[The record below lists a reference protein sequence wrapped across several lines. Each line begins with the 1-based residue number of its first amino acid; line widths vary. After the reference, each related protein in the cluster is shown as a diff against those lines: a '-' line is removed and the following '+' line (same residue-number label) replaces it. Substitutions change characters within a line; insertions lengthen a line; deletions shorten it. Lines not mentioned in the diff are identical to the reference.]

1 MITHY
6 IFFRYEPG
14 FLNDDVIHEMT
25 EVFEHVCRDVEGAN
39 SFVIDRNTVSRPNS
53 MDIMV
58 TLFLSDEK
66 ALGEY
71 ISHPEHMDISERYAP
86 HVSAMFSFDKKS

>member
-1 MITHY
+1 MITNY

-25 EVFEHVCRDVEGAN
+25 TVFEHVCRDVDGAN

-53 MDIMV
+53 MDVMV
-58 TLFLSDEK
+58 TIFLRDEK

-71 ISHPEHMDISERYAP
+71 INHPEHIDIAERYAP
-86 HVSAMFSFDKKS
+86 HISAMFSFDKQN